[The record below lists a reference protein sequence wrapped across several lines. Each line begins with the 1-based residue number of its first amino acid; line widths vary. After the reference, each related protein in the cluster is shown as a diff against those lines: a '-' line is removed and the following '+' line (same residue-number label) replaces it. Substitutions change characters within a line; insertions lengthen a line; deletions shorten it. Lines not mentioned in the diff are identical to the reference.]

1 MNKCTSL
8 SLSRARTEVYKWLVT
23 IFYMRVSVD
32 FLMTTTKL
40 MKEMKQKLM
49 SYRHDAVYQHTSQC
63 SVVYCPDEGAS
74 QEQQKP

>member
-1 MNKCTSL
+1 
-8 SLSRARTEVYKWLVT
+8 
-23 IFYMRVSVD
+23 MRVSVD